1 MELDGT
7 CGAKRKRN
15 HDLATQGN
23 LQAMFWAVS
32 WRNSFLSTKLHHP
45 EGGGHLLTDERIAIT
60 SQPGTLPLMFISF
73 AVKSMRLST
82 PSRLPSSIFL
92 LKCQH
97 WLLFPTTTG
106 KKDLHVHD
114 ANQTSCTYNTQ
125 ESYVVFTSIS
135 LLLHSVLLKNNPA
148 LFCQK
153 ISFYVTSSHSF
164 CCPSVAYVSAL
175 W

>member
-1 MELDGT
+1 
-7 CGAKRKRN
+7 
-15 HDLATQGN
+15 
-23 LQAMFWAVS
+23 
-32 WRNSFLSTKLHHP
+32 
-45 EGGGHLLTDERIAIT
+45 
-60 SQPGTLPLMFISF
+60 MFISF

-106 KKDLHVHD
+106 KKYLHVHD

-135 LLLHSVLLKNNPA
+135 LLLHSVLLKNDPA

-153 ISFYVTSSHSF
+153 ISFYVTSSHSL

-175 W
+175 WQTCELHIERQGKFCICTHLTSFKKQWWIVTKFPANYSVSPSIP